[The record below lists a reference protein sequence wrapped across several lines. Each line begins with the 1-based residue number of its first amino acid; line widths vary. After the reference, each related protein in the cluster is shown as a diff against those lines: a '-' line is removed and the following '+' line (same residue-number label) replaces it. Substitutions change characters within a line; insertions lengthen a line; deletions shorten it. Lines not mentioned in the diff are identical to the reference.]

1 MIRLYNTTK
10 HLINIG
16 GTNLGILEYAEFSTT
31 DVLNKLI
38 DVYPVLQEL
47 LDKGDLKAYDEEK
60 DKAAIERIEN
70 FKAAVLE
77 HGANNDTIYAD
88 DEFGQYAA
96 LLRRQRMRYDTIK
109 ENTEKTER
117 AHAERIAMN
126 DLVKRGL

>member
-16 GTNLGILEYAEFSTT
+16 GTNLNILEYAEFSTT
-31 DVLNKLI
+31 DVLDKLI
-38 DVYPVLQEL
+38 EKYPVLQEL

-60 DKAAIERIEN
+60 DTAAIERIEN

-77 HGANNDTIYAD
+77 HGANSDTIYAD

-96 LLRRQRMRYDTIK
+96 LLRQQRMRYNTIK

-117 AHAERIAMN
+117 AHAERMALN